1 MIKNELADE
10 MLQGEME
17 QTTWSENVIVA
28 DADYIDQVAF
38 NLTVN
43 FERMI
48 GRRIPLADLARWVEC
63 VALDG
68 GVRQREEPQVT
79 TVVLVHEKK
88 MDHLR
93 NFMPANYKD
102 ELNGKAFRS
111 PLGEFAIHTV
121 PVEEITNKT
130 NLLTDI
136 IDVLLQ
142 QKDVKRIMLV
152 PNAEEGDA
160 YERIR
165 RQLQP
170 ISDEKRIT
178 LFAMQ
183 PMPGGNFHQEI
194 LGYSLMQALGISGE
208 ELGSE
213 S

>member
-1 MIKNELADE
+1 MTKNEHTDE
-10 MLQGEME
+10 MLQGEVG

-102 ELNGKAFRS
+102 ELNGKAFSS

-121 PVEEITNKT
+121 PVEEITTKT

-136 IDVLLQ
+136 IDVVLQ
-142 QKDVKRIMLV
+142 QKDVKRIMVV
-152 PNAEEGDA
+152 PNGEVGDA

-170 ISDEKRIT
+170 VSDEKRIT

-183 PMPGGNFHQEI
+183 PMPGGNFRQEI

-208 ELGSE
+208 ELGGE
-213 S
+213 R

>member
-1 MIKNELADE
+1 MTKNEHTDE
-10 MLQGEME
+10 MLQGEVG

-68 GVRQREEPQVT
+68 GVRQRKEPQVT

-102 ELNGKAFRS
+102 ELNRKAFRS

-121 PVEEITNKT
+121 PVEEITTKT

-136 IDVLLQ
+136 IDVVLQ
-142 QKDVKRIMLV
+142 QKDVKRIMVV
-152 PNAEEGDA
+152 PNGEVGDA

-170 ISDEKRIT
+170 VSDEKRIT

-183 PMPGGNFHQEI
+183 PMPGGNFRQEI

-208 ELGSE
+208 ELGGE
-213 S
+213 R

>member
-1 MIKNELADE
+1 MTKNELADE

-102 ELNGKAFRS
+102 ELKGKAFRS
-111 PLGEFAIHTV
+111 P
-121 PVEEITNKT
+121 
-130 NLLTDI
+130 
-136 IDVLLQ
+136 
-142 QKDVKRIMLV
+142 
-152 PNAEEGDA
+152 
-160 YERIR
+160 
-165 RQLQP
+165 
-170 ISDEKRIT
+170 
-178 LFAMQ
+178 
-183 PMPGGNFHQEI
+183 
-194 LGYSLMQALGISGE
+194 
-208 ELGSE
+208 
-213 S
+213 